1 MAVDLLLLLGEGRR
15 REPRRLAAEVPVALL
30 LLLGEGR
37 RHEPRGLAAEV
48 PNMRDPPATLLAI
61 RQPF

>member
-30 LLLGEGR
+30 LLEEGEAKFQKAKQKR
-37 RHEPRGLAAEV
+37 L
-48 PNMRDPPATLLAI
+48 I
-61 RQPF
+61 